1 MSAIQQLI
9 PYYVFLVAVLA
20 WTLPWKAVALW
31 RSAKSGS
38 KWWFIAFLLVNTV
51 GALEIL
57 YIFVFSKKK
66 DGEVK

>member
-1 MSAIQQLI
+1 MSGLQQLV
-9 PYYVFLVAVLA
+9 PYYIFLVAVLA

-31 RSAKSGS
+31 KAARSGS
-38 KWWFIAFLLVNTV
+38 KWWFIVLLLVNTI

-66 DGEVK
+66 DGEAK